1 VPCSPKSAHA
11 GSKFLPEKQEL
22 WLILFVRE
30 VVGPRVTDDYEPR
43 QVREEAAV
51 NNSICI
57 TKQSDL
63 IAFFYPKIIIF
74 FCSKGNARPGYF
86 SLLDPTI
93 PFSAQRNTSLTNHCK
108 YVIFVGCVFPVS
120 LKSTFIKSLEFFMNE
135 VLEETVSIKFNRQIG
150 KDIWLMG
157 FRSVK
162 LASLAKPGQF
172 FMVHLDKTTKDP
184 LLRRPFS
191 IHRIQDKNQLM
202 LLYKIVG
209 KGTLLLSCLKKDDS
223 ISVIGPLGKRFHYS
237 QST

>member
-74 FCSKGNARPGYF
+74 FV
-86 SLLDPTI
+86 
-93 PFSAQRNTSLTNHCK
+93 QRGMRDQG
-108 YVIFVGCVFPVS
+108 IFP
-120 LKSTFIKSLEFFMNE
+120 L
-135 VLEETVSIKFNRQIG
+135 SIK
-150 KDIWLMG
+150 
-157 FRSVK
+157 RS
-162 LASLAKPGQF
+162 
-172 FMVHLDKTTKDP
+172 
-184 LLRRPFS
+184 PFP
-191 IHRIQDKNQLM
+191 RKEIQ
-202 LLYKIVG
+202 V
-209 KGTLLLSCLKKDDS
+209 
-223 ISVIGPLGKRFHYS
+223 
-237 QST
+237 